1 MPLRPR
7 ALVSGRYS
15 DKHHHHLVWHPR
27 RSHGQVERHSG
38 QACRA
43 RTSIQAQTVPVPRQ
57 GVGDSQ
63 QIIIVADTTE
73 CRLTVAGYNARGLQ
87 FLCRNRCDGVTTW
100 ILTHILYHL
109 PRFLSLSFHSCSFTG
124 WHIPVQRARASART
138 HTFTHTHAR
147 AHTHSQ
153 SKPLET
159 EMTLSV
165 MPSGE
170 IFTLAFFLIGLK
182 MRLRLISSGSW
193 IDKND
198 QN

>member
-1 MPLRPR
+1 M
-7 ALVSGRYS
+7 
-15 DKHHHHLVWHPR
+15 
-27 RSHGQVERHSG
+27 ERHSG
-38 QACRA
+38 EAGRA
-43 RTSIQAQTVPVPRQ
+43 RTAVQAQTVPVPRQ

-63 QIIIVADTTE
+63 QIITVAETTE

-124 WHIPVQRARASART
+124 WHIQVQR
-138 HTFTHTHAR
+138 AR

-170 IFTLAFFLIGLK
+170 IFTLAFCFIGLK

-193 IDKND
+193 IDKNY